1 MLQIAVLE
9 AGGMEP
15 LISLLQSIDPDVQK
29 NALETLALMLQDHQA
44 RTAIRAQGG
53 ITPVLQML
61 KSEYPGI
68 ISNSV
73 IFVTPVSLLVKVA
86 LAVFSLLYNFSI
98 SDLTEFSLHLCWLS
112 DYPGCL

>member
-68 ISNSV
+68 ISHSV
-73 IFVTPVSLLVKVA
+73 SFSVRVA
-86 LAVFSLLYNFSI
+86 LAVFRLSYNFSV
-98 SDLTEFSLHLCWLS
+98 SDLTEFSLHLS
-112 DYPGCL
+112 DFHGCL

>member
-1 MLQIAVLE
+1 MLQIAVLD

-68 ISNSV
+68 YKPLGNLRYARFPFSKG
-73 IFVTPVSLLVKVA
+73 IFGRV
-86 LAVFSLLYNFSI
+86 LAVVQLFCLRFNRVFTAPLLA
-98 SDLTEFSLHLCWLS
+98 L
-112 DYPGCL
+112 